1 MLDNAIYIVTQA
13 LLANDFNFSAG
24 RYRPMSQAQVEHQDP
39 IELLDELKAIETEIM
54 EELEGLTEML
64 REVRA

>member
-1 MLDNAIYIVTQA
+1 MR
-13 LLANDFNFSAG
+13 ANDLKLSAG

-39 IELLDELKAIETEIM
+39 MELLDELKAIETEIM
-54 EELEGLTEML
+54 EELEGLTETL